1 LKSININS
9 YRKNKNNMQSNKKK
23 ENTNARAKFS
33 IKNNHLIQC
42 YIYQN
47 ATLFKGDTYVYR
59 GLFNRFGG
67 YYDKSHF
74 GFIVPLENYEKVREE
89 IMRMAFGFIVYKKES
104 EVIKTDNL
112 FNTHAAA
119 TIVDNEPP
127 EPVNSLKF
135 REIS

>member
-1 LKSININS
+1 MQPNI
-9 YRKNKNNMQSNKKK
+9 KNEKTS
-23 ENTNARAKFS
+23 ARAKFS

-59 GLFNRFGG
+59 GLFYRFGG
-67 YYDKSHF
+67 HYDKSHF
-74 GFIVPLENYEKVREE
+74 GFIVPLNTYEKVRDE

-104 EVIKTDNL
+104 EVIKTSDR
-112 FNTHAAA
+112 FNTNAAVV
-119 TIVDNEPP
+119 VDDDPP

-135 REIS
+135 MDIS

>member
-1 LKSININS
+1 
-9 YRKNKNNMQSNKKK
+9 MQSNNKK
-23 ENTNARAKFS
+23 EKTSPRAKFS

-59 GLFNRFGG
+59 GLFYRFGG
-67 YYDKSHF
+67 HYDKSHF
-74 GFIVPLENYEKVREE
+74 GFIVPLDNYDKVRDE

-104 EVIKTDNL
+104 EVIKTAGGR
-112 FNTHAAA
+112 FNTDAAVA
-119 TIVDNEPP
+119 VDDPP

-135 REIS
+135 MDIS